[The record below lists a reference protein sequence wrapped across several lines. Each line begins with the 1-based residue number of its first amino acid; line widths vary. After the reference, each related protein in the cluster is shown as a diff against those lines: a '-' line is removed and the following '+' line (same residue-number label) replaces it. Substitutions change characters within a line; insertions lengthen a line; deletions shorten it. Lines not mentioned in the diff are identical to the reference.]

1 VEQRRTADRRRFRG
15 GLPARVAPATASTK
29 AHVFFA
35 VQGAKAFASGESRDF
50 AAVGFRA
57 TDALTLVITLAT
69 PTPNFPRVV
78 ASGPW
83 LPTFPRA
90 TPPAL
95 RNPATWVR
103 NGPFVLADW
112 KPHQHLI
119 VRRNPRWHGAAQVA
133 LDEIRFIHLDD
144 GDAEER
150 AYRAGQIDATM
161 AVPTAK
167 IAPYAKER
175 PGELHRAAMI
185 ETRYLAFNVTH
196 PPLDRPEVRRALAL
210 AIDRKKVVE
219 LVLRGGQEA
228 ADRLV
233 PTAVR
238 TGDVPTDARHGYD
251 PVQAREL
258 LAAAGFPSGRG
269 FPRLELS
276 GWSNPALLEAI
287 QAMWR
292 RELGIEVAL
301 LTREAKVHLSALT
314 AGSFDLGLV
323 SVIPDS
329 LDAADMLA
337 PFRSTASDN
346 YAHWRDESFDAAL
359 AAGTQDPSRLVD
371 AEARLLR
378 SAAITPLY
386 FNAKNWLMSP
396 RVRGW
401 QEDGLWARSYTRNLA
416 A

>member
-1 VEQRRTADRRRFRG
+1 
-15 GLPARVAPATASTK
+15 
-29 AHVFFA
+29 
-35 VQGAKAFASGESRDF
+35 
-50 AAVGFRA
+50 
-57 TDALTLVITLAT
+57 
-69 PTPNFPRVV
+69 
-78 ASGPW
+78 
-83 LPTFPRA
+83 
-90 TPPAL
+90 
-95 RNPATWVR
+95 
-103 NGPFVLADW
+103 
-112 KPHQHLI
+112 
-119 VRRNPRWHGAAQVA
+119 
-133 LDEIRFIHLDD
+133 
-144 GDAEER
+144 
-150 AYRAGQIDATM
+150 M
-161 AVPTAK
+161 
-167 IAPYAKER
+167 
-175 PGELHRAAMI
+175 
-185 ETRYLAFNVTH
+185 
-196 PPLDRPEVRRALAL
+196 AL

-228 ADRLV
+228 AERLV
-233 PTAVR
+233 PAAVR

-276 GWSNPALLEAI
+276 GWSNPALLETI

-301 LTREAKVHLSALT
+301 LTREAKVHLAALT

-401 QEDGLWARSYTRNLA
+401 QEDGLWARSYPQLSLHDN
-416 A
+416 